1 MRARADP
8 LKPQKSSDHSFF
20 ARQSTKISNIQN
32 QLISEEI
39 KMNSIFYALAI
50 IVPVLGLTFS
60 AFFTFKKRM
69 EGKSVRKAM
78 RVNLAAFLVLI
89 VMVSVF
95 AFCASAESGAP
106 DAAAAPET
114 SDAAAASDNAQE
126 EETKSSANGLGLL
139 AAGLV
144 TGLAGIGGGIAV
156 AAGAPAAIA
165 ATSEDP
171 KSFGKSLIFVALG
184 ESIALYG
191 VVISILI
198 LNKV

>member
-1 MRARADP
+1 M
-8 LKPQKSSDHSFF
+8 
-20 ARQSTKISNIQN
+20 STT
-32 QLISEEI
+32 
-39 KMNSIFYALAI
+39 FLAFII
-50 IVPVLGLTFS
+50 IVPMIAVLTATVITFNKKLQGKSTGKAMKFNLLTFAVIAVLVCS
-60 AFFTFKKRM
+60 FTF
-69 EGKSVRKAM
+69 
-78 RVNLAAFLVLI
+78 
-89 VMVSVF
+89 F
-95 AFCASAESGAP
+95 AS
-106 DAAAAPET
+106 
-114 SDAAAASDNAQE
+114 AASDDTAAPAADTTA
-126 EETKSSANGLGLL
+126 EETAQTAQTSSNGLGLL

>member
-1 MRARADP
+1 MD
-8 LKPQKSSDHSFF
+8 SF
-20 ARQSTKISNIQN
+20 
-32 QLISEEI
+32 L
-39 KMNSIFYALAI
+39 YALII
-50 IVPVLGLTFS
+50 IVPAVVLMFS
-60 AFFTFKKRM
+60 AFYTFKKRM
-69 EGKSVRKAM
+69 EGGSIKKAV
-78 RVNLAAFLVLI
+78 RVNLATFLVLI

-106 DAAAAPET
+106 DVAAAPDTSET
-114 SDAAAASDNAQE
+114 AAASDNAQD

>member
-1 MRARADP
+1 MNTMNV
-8 LKPQKSSDHSFF
+8 FF
-20 ARQSTKISNIQN
+20 TAA
-32 QLISEEI
+32 LII
-39 KMNSIFYALAI
+39 LPALA
-50 IVPVLGLTFS
+50 LMFS
-60 AFFTFKKRM
+60 AFYTFKKRM
-69 EGKSVRKAM
+69 EGKPARKVM
-78 RVNLAAFLVLI
+78 RVNLVTFLILI
-89 VMVSVF
+89 VMVSICAF
-95 AFCASAESGAP
+95 AVSAANEP
-106 DAAAAPET
+106 VAAPEAT
-114 SDAAAASDNAQE
+114 AQAAEAAEATAPASSSD
-126 EETKSSANGLGLL
+126 KGLGLL

-144 TGLAGIGGGIAV
+144 TAISGIGGGIAV

>member
-1 MRARADP
+1 MTT
-8 LKPQKSSDHSFF
+8 F
-20 ARQSTKISNIQN
+20 
-32 QLISEEI
+32 
-39 KMNSIFYALAI
+39 FYAALI
-50 IVPVLGLTFS
+50 IVPAVVLMLS
-60 AFFTFKKRM
+60 AFFTFRSRFN
-69 EGKSVRKAM
+69 GKSAKKSM
-78 RVNLAAFLVLI
+78 RINFVTFLVLI
-89 VMVSVF
+89 LMVSIL
-95 AFCASAESGAP
+95 AFGVSATSEAPNTDASPVQTTEQV
-106 DAAAAPET
+106 T
-114 SDAAAASDNAQE
+114 
-126 EETKSSANGLGLL
+126 EETVSATQANGLGLL

>member
-1 MRARADP
+1 M
-8 LKPQKSSDHSFF
+8 
-20 ARQSTKISNIQN
+20 STT
-32 QLISEEI
+32 
-39 KMNSIFYALAI
+39 FLAFII
-50 IVPVLGLTFS
+50 IVPMIAVLTATVITFNKRLQGKSTGKVMRFNLLTFAVIAILVCS
-60 AFFTFKKRM
+60 FTF
-69 EGKSVRKAM
+69 
-78 RVNLAAFLVLI
+78 
-89 VMVSVF
+89 F
-95 AFCASAESGAP
+95 AS
-106 DAAAAPET
+106 
-114 SDAAAASDNAQE
+114 AASDDTAAPAPEAEAVETTQQAQ
-126 EETKSSANGLGLL
+126 TSSNGLGLL

>member
-1 MRARADP
+1 
-8 LKPQKSSDHSFF
+8 
-20 ARQSTKISNIQN
+20 
-32 QLISEEI
+32 
-39 KMNSIFYALAI
+39 MNT
-50 IVPVLGLTFS
+50 VL
-60 AFFTFKKRM
+60 
-69 EGKSVRKAM
+69 
-78 RVNLAAFLVLI
+78 LAAVIILPI
-89 VMVSVF
+89 AAVMVSAFITFNKRLQGKSTGKAMKFNLLTF
-95 AFCASAESGAP
+95 AVIAVLICTMTFMASAAGGDDS
-106 DAAAAPET
+106 
-114 SDAAAASDNAQE
+114 AASADTAASATNEATEKVQE
-126 EETKSSANGLGLL
+126 ETTASSSNGLGLL

>member
-1 MRARADP
+1 M
-8 LKPQKSSDHSFF
+8 KS
-20 ARQSTKISNIQN
+20 II
-32 QLISEEI
+32 L
-39 KMNSIFYALAI
+39 YALAI
-50 IVPVLGLTFS
+50 VVPALGLMFS

-69 EGKSVRKAM
+69 EGGSVKKAM
-78 RVNLAAFLVLI
+78 RVNLATFLILI

-95 AFCASAESGAP
+95 AFAASAAN
-106 DAAAAPET
+106 DTAAPQADVAVAADASADEEAQPT
-114 SDAAAASDNAQE
+114 S
-126 EETKSSANGLGLL
+126 SSSSNGLGLL

>member
-1 MRARADP
+1 MFNVLLAAVIILPIAAILVSAFITFNKR
-8 LKPQKSSDHSFF
+8 LQGKSSGKAMKF
-20 ARQSTKISNIQN
+20 N
-32 QLISEEI
+32 L
-39 KMNSIFYALAI
+39 
-50 IVPVLGLTFS
+50 LTF
-60 AFFTFKKRM
+60 AVIAILVCTMTFM
-69 EGKSVRKAM
+69 
-78 RVNLAAFLVLI
+78 
-89 VMVSVF
+89 
-95 AFCASAESGAP
+95 
-106 DAAAAPET
+106 AAAEG
-114 SDAAAASDNAQE
+114 SDNSAAATDTSAAAQT
-126 EETKSSANGLGLL
+126 ETEATANNSSNGLGLL